1 MNRKETVDLYDDLG
15 NCVGSD
21 LPLQTLSP
29 LYNPYMREV
38 LDLFKRIAVIDL
50 GKLENL
56 IRKGQA
62 GWETVVGQDENKMP
76 WYGRDLPLVEKAGEI
91 VERIREKIEK
101 YGDGEPL
108 VEVAGKYILVKVP
121 RRMMEISA
129 SRDPALTWT
138 AVALCQAVAET
149 FNLTPETDP
158 DGCNMLKAAVFGRY
172 PQSPEFPP
180 GGPVSTFLKQSNT
193 VDGLGSGFKAIMVN
207 HLVALCNKRTLDAV
221 ALTTILEQAAQWE
234 MGNAIGW
241 FERYQLLGSAYQG
254 FNAHNLVLDLVK
266 ENREG
271 TIGDVAYSVVRR
283 ALEDGVIKVKRTLPS
298 GYKIYATNDYPL
310 WNAYT
315 CAGVLAAVIVNVGA
329 SRAAQSVSTV
339 VGYFGDLL
347 LMETGGLPDP
357 DAGRVEGTGQGFAFY
372 THSIYGGAGPGAYTL
387 DHVIPRHGSGFVGP
401 CIVAG
406 MCLDSGTQLF
416 SPEMTSAS
424 FFKIRD
430 KLPLLHEPLRKVA
443 EAAEK
448 IKGEVKR
455 EWRRR

>member
-1 MNRKETVDLYDDLG
+1 MKAKTAKETVDLYDDLG
-15 NCVGSD
+15 NCVGREI
-21 LPLQTLSP
+21 PLQALSP

-38 LDLFKRIAVIDL
+38 LDLFKRLAVIDL
-50 GKLENL
+50 GKLEGL
-56 IRKGQA
+56 MKKGMA
-62 GWETVVGQDENKMP
+62 GWETVVGQDENRMP
-76 WYGRDLPLVEKAGEI
+76 WYGRDLPLVDRAKEI
-91 VERIREKIEK
+91 VERIKEKVEK

-108 VEVAGKYILVKVP
+108 VEGAGKYIIVKIP

-129 SRDPALTWT
+129 SRDPTLTWT

-149 FNLTPETDP
+149 FNMTPETDP
-158 DGCNMLKAAVFGRY
+158 DGCNMLKGAVFGRY

-234 MGNAIGW
+234 MGNALGW

-254 FNAHNLVLDLVK
+254 FNANNLVLDLVK

-298 GYKIYATNDYPL
+298 GYKIYSTNDYPL

-315 CAGVLAAVIVNVGA
+315 CAAVLAAVIVNVGA

-339 VGYFGDLL
+339 IGYFGDLL

-424 FFKIRD
+424 YFKIRER
-430 KLPLLHEPLRKVA
+430 LPLLHEPLKKVA
-443 EAAEK
+443 EAAER
-448 IKGEVKR
+448 IKPEVMKG
-455 EWRRR
+455 

>member
-1 MNRKETVDLYDDLG
+1 MKVETKKGTVDLYDDLG
-15 NCVGSD
+15 NCLASNI
-21 LPLQTLSP
+21 PLRALSP

-38 LDLFKRIAVIDL
+38 LDLFKRLAVIDL

-56 IRKGQA
+56 MKKGMA
-62 GWETVVGQDENKMP
+62 GWETAVGQDENKMP
-76 WYGRDLPLVEKAGEI
+76 WYGRDLPLVDRAKEI
-91 VERIREKIEK
+91 TERIKAKIEK
-101 YGDGEPL
+101 HGDGEPL
-108 VEVAGKYILVKVP
+108 VEGAGRYIIVKVP

-149 FNLTPETDP
+149 FNMTPETDP
-158 DGCNMLKAAVFGRY
+158 DGCNMLKGAVFGRY
-172 PQSPEFPP
+172 PQSPEFSP

-207 HLVALCNKRTLDAV
+207 HLVALCNKRTMDGV
-221 ALTTILEQAAQWE
+221 ALATILEQAAQWE
-234 MGNAIGW
+234 MGNALGW

-283 ALEDGVIKVKRTLPS
+283 ALEDGVIKVRRTLPS
-298 GYKIYATNDYPL
+298 GYKIYSTSDYPL

-315 CAGVLAAVIVNVGA
+315 CAAVLAAVIVNVGA

-424 FFKIRD
+424 YFKIRE
-430 KLPLLHEPLRKVA
+430 KLPLLHEPLKKVA
-443 EAAEK
+443 EAAER
-448 IKGEVKR
+448 IKSEVGR
-455 EWRRR
+455 E